1 MAIFQYRQIAPV
13 TFGCGAIQLL
23 GQQAKELGCTKV
35 ILVFDKGVEE
45 AGIPAK
51 AIASL
56 QEAGIDYV
64 TYNKVIADPPQE
76 IVNEAGNLARAEK
89 VDGVVGLGGG
99 SSMDTAKGVGIML
112 EYPGDV
118 YPFIREQ
125 PIYKDT
131 RHQRIILVPTTAG
144 TGAECTHVAVI
155 SNKQVNMKYSVFC
168 DPTIAIIDPELAV
181 TLPKDETVST
191 GLDAFAHAS
200 EALTSSIA
208 HEHSNVLAKAA
219 LQKIGK
225 WLEVSWNEPD
235 NLEARSEMMLAA
247 NMAGVAFD
255 NTMCHT
261 GHSIGDA
268 LSCRYHTSH
277 GVSCTLA
284 LPATMELVGPAV
296 PDKIK
301 LVAQALNLE
310 LRGDES
316 GEEMGKMVAAEICAM
331 MRRMGLKSL
340 KERGCKRED
349 VIALAP
355 RVIAN
360 HLTDFCPVK
369 VTLEVAEHMME
380 RVYDMYQ

>member
-1 MAIFQYRQIAPV
+1 VAIFQYRQIAPV
-13 TFGCGAIQLL
+13 TFGCGAINLL

-56 QEAGIDYV
+56 KEAGIDYV
-64 TYNKVIADPPQE
+64 TFNKVVADPPME
-76 IVNEAGNLARAEK
+76 IVNEAGILARAEK

-118 YPFIREQ
+118 YPFIQEK

-155 SNKQVNMKYSVFC
+155 SNVQVNMKWSVFC

-181 TLPKDETVST
+181 TLPKNETVST

-208 HEHSNVLAKAA
+208 HEHSNVLAIAA

-301 LVAQALNLE
+301 LVAQALNLNLSGNE
-310 LRGDES
+310 T
-316 GEEMGKMVAAEICAM
+316 GEELGKMVAAEICAM
-331 MRRMGLKSL
+331 MRRMGLQSL

-349 VIALAP
+349 VVALAP

>member
-1 MAIFQYRQIAPV
+1 MAIFQYRQVAPV
-13 TFGCGAIQLL
+13 TFGCGAIKLL
-23 GQQAKELGCTKV
+23 GEQVRELGCKKV
-35 ILVFDKGVEE
+35 IIVCDNGIVQ
-45 AGIPAK
+45 AGITDK
-51 AIASL
+51 AAESL
-56 QEAGIDYV
+56 RAAGIDYV
-64 TYNKVIADPPQE
+64 VYDKVVADPPME

-112 EYPGDV
+112 EHPGDI
-118 YPFIREQ
+118 YPFIQEQ
-125 PIYKDT
+125 PLYKNT
-131 RHQRIILVPTTAG
+131 KNQKIILVPTTAG

-155 SNKQVNMKYSVFC
+155 SNVQVNMKWSVFC

-208 HEHSNVLAKAA
+208 HEHSNVLAVAA

-235 NLEARSEMMLAA
+235 NLQAREEMMLAA

-301 LVAQALNLE
+301 LVAQALNLT
-310 LRGDES
+310 LKGDES
-316 GEEMGKMVAAEICAM
+316 GEQVGKMVAQEICSM
-331 MRRMGLKSL
+331 MRRMKLKSL

-369 VTLEVAEHMME
+369 VTLEVAQHMME

>member
-144 TGAECTHVAVI
+144 TGAECT
-155 SNKQVNMKYSVFC
+155 
-168 DPTIAIIDPELAV
+168 
-181 TLPKDETVST
+181 
-191 GLDAFAHAS
+191 
-200 EALTSSIA
+200 LT
-208 HEHSNVLAKAA
+208 
-219 LQKIGK
+219 
-225 WLEVSWNEPD
+225 
-235 NLEARSEMMLAA
+235 
-247 NMAGVAFD
+247 
-255 NTMCHT
+255 
-261 GHSIGDA
+261 
-268 LSCRYHTSH
+268 
-277 GVSCTLA
+277 
-284 LPATMELVGPAV
+284 
-296 PDKIK
+296 
-301 LVAQALNLE
+301 
-310 LRGDES
+310 
-316 GEEMGKMVAAEICAM
+316 
-331 MRRMGLKSL
+331 
-340 KERGCKRED
+340 
-349 VIALAP
+349 
-355 RVIAN
+355 
-360 HLTDFCPVK
+360 
-369 VTLEVAEHMME
+369 
-380 RVYDMYQ
+380 